1 MCGKKNAS
9 LIVVNY
15 YSFWPKEPKI
25 NIVPR
30 IAPWKTG
37 TSLEPQWCAEDM
49 LQVTAN
55 RRIGRMDFHIQGTTG
70 GSTLQERTIFFSP
83 PRTKIHIV
91 TPSNWPS
98 RWCNAIPKDDQ
109 GLSGGHGI
117 AGFVLRLK
125 LDYICEN
132 PLQELKNHQ
141 NLGKHHSIPGSISP
155 NKNFVR
161 ELVQRRVTRSEGESC
176 SCYFLFAEE
185 TNSKPLPCSKAHQK
199 ALFIW
204 KGVKELHGRQSIIF
218 TTNFLRIQQHCHC
231 QVRWNLQVRHEAE
244 KPQEKKS
251 EFFLTH
257 ERLRLRY
264 WKHVFFSQQKQ
275 KQMLHMQVRIKILW
289 TTSLL
294 RNALPSFSKDGF
306 LS

>member
-1 MCGKKNAS
+1 MCGKKIAS
-9 LIVVNY
+9 LIVVNH
-15 YSFWPKEPKI
+15 FFFD
-25 NIVPR
+25 PR
-30 IAPWKTG
+30 NQKSTLFHESHHQRLAPLW
-37 TSLEPQWCAEDM
+37 SLSDARKRYVAGIDS
-49 LQVTAN
+49 N
-55 RRIGRMDFHIQGTTG
+55 RRIGRMVHFHIQGTTG

-109 GLSGGHGI
+109 QGLSGGHGI

-141 NLGKHHSIPGSISP
+141 NLGKYHSIPGSISP

-185 TNSKPLPCSKAHQK
+185 TNSKPLPCSKAHHK

-244 KPQEKKS
+244 KPQEKKAS
-251 EFFLTH
+251 FFLTH

-264 WKHVFFSQQKQ
+264 
-275 KQMLHMQVRIKILW
+275 
-289 TTSLL
+289 
-294 RNALPSFSKDGF
+294 
-306 LS
+306 